1 MKMSDFKGPV
11 GILAVSIFLEFTGH
25 TIIIPVIP
33 FIIGKYVPA
42 TQVAL
47 MVGLMISAYAFCQF
61 AAAPF
66 LGALSDRFGRRP
78 ILLASLVGSVLGYI
92 VFGIGG
98 MLWVLFLGRI
108 IDGLTGGNISTLFA
122 YVADITEPAERGR
135 IYGLLGAAG
144 GFGFVMGPVIGGL
157 AGHFLLSAPV
167 FIAALLT
174 MANLLWAYLALPESL
189 PSDKRAITFGWN
201 HLNPFAPFVH
211 VFQTTTLRIAFV
223 SAFLFYF
230 AGTMM
235 QGNISVFLK
244 DILRFGP
251 AGIGLLLLI
260 VGVMDITSQGY
271 LTGKLLPRFGEAA
284 LSRAGLAINA
294 VGFVMVAAIPFFPS
308 SIFLYT
314 AVVVFTLGDGLFQP
328 SINSLI
334 SNAAP
339 HARQGIVQGANQA
352 QQSIARMLGPLLGA
366 LLYTLGPSIPYF
378 AGAVLILIALTTL
391 FSAGHGDQNIQV
403 HSEGVERAQPGVST
417 P

>member
-1 MKMSDFKGPV
+1 MRISDFRGPF
-11 GILAVSIFLEFTGH
+11 GILAVSMFLDFTGH

-33 FIIGKYVPA
+33 FIIGNYVTA
-42 TQVAL
+42 DHVAL
-47 MVGLMISAYAFCQF
+47 MVGLLISVYAFCQF

-98 MLWVLFLGRI
+98 ALWMFFLGRI

-122 YVADITEPAERGR
+122 YVADMTPPAERGR

-144 GFGFVMGPVIGGL
+144 GFGFIMGPVIGGL

-174 MANLLWAYLALPESL
+174 TANLLWAYFALPESL
-189 PSDKRAITFGWN
+189 PSDKRAATLRWH

-211 VFQTTTLRIAFV
+211 VSRTTTLRITFV

-230 AGTMM
+230 AGTML

-244 DILRFGP
+244 DILRFSP
-251 AGIGLLLLI
+251 SGIGLLLLI
-260 VGVMDITSQGY
+260 VGIMDITSQGY
-271 LTGKLLPRFGEAA
+271 LTGKLLPRFGEAS
-284 LSRAGLAINA
+284 LSRVGLAINA
-294 VGFVMVAAIPFFPS
+294 VGLVMVATIAFFPS

-314 AVVVFTLGDGLFQP
+314 AVVVLTLGDGLFQP

-334 SNAAP
+334 ANAAP
-339 HARQGIVQGANQA
+339 HGMQGRVQGANQA
-352 QQSIARMLGPLLGA
+352 QQSVARMLGPLLGA

-378 AGAVLILIALTTL
+378 AGAILILIALATL
-391 FSAGHGDQNIQV
+391 FLPVTAIKASSLQGIDTA
-403 HSEGVERAQPGVST
+403 
-417 P
+417 